1 MSLFNYVKPITR
13 VFKMNLY
20 QFVQNLMRDALNK
33 DVEIVHAV
41 QYARRGK
48 IASQYFLGR
57 EYPWD
62 PKMGAYGRWI
72 TGRGGAKY
80 FINFEKLVQRA
91 IKKNNPMPEEFAGM
105 FGKRPE
111 NNATQENILEEMRY
125 HEYFVRV
132 LLTLKGRTILLD
144 PGKEDVAV
152 YNQKSL
158 ESKTDNS
165 EYIGKTV
172 ALYRIIPRTNINVLA
187 QRRIYD
193 EDGTVLQDFDYWH
206 SGGDVHVFPH
216 IHVWF
221 SSNYKD
227 RSHAIRFFY
236 ND

>member
-91 IKKNNPMPEEFAGM
+91 IKKNNPTPEEFAGM
-105 FGKRPE
+105 FGKRFE
-111 NNATQENILEEMRY
+111 VTKRQGILDAMFIEKLKTII
-125 HEYFVRV
+125 
-132 LLTLKGRTILLD
+132 LLAFKGRRILPD
-144 PGKEDVAV
+144 FKTEDVQV
-152 YNQKSL
+152 FKGEHL
-158 ESKTDNS
+158 KTIVP
-165 EYIGKTV
+165 EYANKTV
-172 ALYRIIPRTNINVLA
+172 ALFKTIPHTQIIVLY
-187 QRRIYD
+187 QRRIYGA
-193 EDGTVLQDFDYWH
+193 DGVVLQDFDYWH
-206 SGGDVHVFPH
+206 GKEETHVFLH
-216 IHVWF
+216 IHVWIEP
-221 SSNYKD
+221 KHD
-227 RSHAIRFFY
+227 RRSEPITY
-236 ND
+236 EIKEK